1 MIRTAGSR
9 IVELGSPGLTAVR
22 ALEAAGVGAAVGT
35 GFAFLGILVLG
46 IVGEEALSA
55 YYWALDLDPLFRA
68 SMGAL
73 LVVALVLGA
82 VVPWLF
88 LVDRFLVLR
97 VAERHAADAGDLTV
111 PAGRFRASLST
122 VPGEGLATGG
132 VVLMIAA
139 GVLAAI
145 ALGMIVFDDEL
156 RAEPVVWIASVVFA
170 VLIAAGAA
178 MKGISARMAA
188 RVGPRVQAVRQRW
201 SQHLSAGERADAGQR
216 EAAPLGVLPRIVTI
230 PSAQAL
236 GRSAVVVATVAFA
249 AAGVFML
256 SVLLR
261 QQCRGCDPI
270 TWVEP
275 VEDGIDV
282 LSLLGGGA
290 LMLCAAAG
298 SVMWLSGLVLQRIRE
313 RAIRSWVADGA
324 PRRVEEGE
332 LRPFLV
338 DMRAAERFARA
349 LAAVGGA
356 ALVLGTGADW
366 SGWGEVDPGPV
377 RLAGALA
384 IAAAVVISIL
394 DSPRARRERQA
405 LRDATFPGDVAVDD
419 GGRGRH
425 GERNRR
431 RADRRN
437 DRRARVRGE

>member
-1 MIRTAGSR
+1 MTRTAGSR

-22 ALEAAGVGAAVGT
+22 ALEAAGVGAAIGT
-35 GFAFLGILVLG
+35 GFTFLGVLVLG

-97 VAERHAADAGDLTV
+97 IAERQAADAGDLAV
-111 PAGRFRASLST
+111 PAGHLRASLS
-122 VPGEGLATGG
+122 VIPGQRLASGGLI
-132 VVLMIAA
+132 LLLSA
-139 GVLAAI
+139 GLLAAI
-145 ALGMIVFDDEL
+145 ALGMIVFDDEM
-156 RAEPVVWIASVVFA
+156 RAEPFVWIVLVAFA
-170 VLIAAGAA
+170 VLTAAGAA
-178 MKGISARMAA
+178 MKGFASVMTARIS
-188 RVGPRVQAVRQRW
+188 PRVQAVRQRW
-201 SQHLSAGERADAGQR
+201 SRLLGEAERADAEHR
-216 EAAPLGVLPRIVTI
+216 EAAPLGVLPRIVTV
-230 PSAQAL
+230 PSAHAL
-236 GRSAVVVATVAFA
+236 RRSAAVVGMVTFVAI
-249 AAGVFML
+249 GVFML
-256 SVLLR
+256 SVFLR

-290 LMLCAAAG
+290 LTLCAVAG
-298 SVMWLSGLVLQRIRE
+298 AVMWLSGLVLRRIRE
-313 RAIRSWVADGA
+313 QAIRTWVADGA
-324 PRRVEEGE
+324 ARRVEEEE
-332 LRPFLV
+332 LKPFLL

-356 ALVLGTGADW
+356 ALILGTGADW
-366 SGWGEVDPGPV
+366 SGWGDVDSGPV
-377 RLAGALA
+377 LLAGALA

-405 LRDATFPGDVAVDD
+405 LRDATFPGDVAQ
-419 GGRGRH
+419 GEGGHGRGAALR
-425 GERNRR
+425 GR
-431 RADRRN
+431 RAEQGN
-437 DRRARVRGE
+437 SRRARSRGE